1 MKRYNM
7 NISCKGLYNRMAR
20 NEINFDC
27 AVQRGLVWDI
37 AKKRLL
43 IHSILYG
50 YTVPAF
56 YLAKNDDGTFDS
68 LDGKQRSNAIYSFI
82 NGEFNLGEDFP
93 VVFNDEG
100 RENNFSG
107 YFFETLPEWAQDRIK
122 DFSLTVYYYEDIT
135 EEEVREFF
143 RRINN
148 GKPLSAVELTRVQ
161 AKSIAKFQ
169 TLAAHP
175 AIQMIT
181 TEKGKSRFSDE
192 NIAMQCYA
200 MLYMEDADFST
211 KFFRPWIVN
220 TDITDEQMGKITK
233 ALEKVKNLLD
243 ILGEE
248 PKENKENARVLR
260 RLKSRTHFVSAVYLA
275 ALAENMD
282 ETEYQSMVYNFFNS
296 STTSQNPDYNESVG
310 AGSAAAYA
318 VQTRQRV
325 LRELVDKCTD

>member
-7 NISCKGLYNRMAR
+7 NISCKGLYNRMTR

-50 YTVPAF
+50 YTIPAF
-56 YLAKNDDGTFDS
+56 YLAKNDDGSFDS
-68 LDGKQRSNAIYSFI
+68 LDGKQRSNTIYSFL

-93 VVFNDEG
+93 VVFDDEG
-100 RENNFSG
+100 NENNFSG

-122 DFSLTVYYYEDIT
+122 DFSLTVYYYEGVT

-161 AKSIAKFQ
+161 AKSITRFQQIAKH
-169 TLAAHP
+169 T

-200 MLYMEDADFST
+200 MCYMPDPDFGT
-211 KFFRPWIVN
+211 KVFRPWIIDAIVN
-220 TDITDEQMGKITK
+220 DDQMDTINL
-233 ALEKVKNLLD
+233 ALDKVANLLD
-243 ILGEE
+243 ILAEE

-275 ALAENMD
+275 ALAKNMD
-282 ETEYQSMVYNFFNS
+282 ETDYQAMVYNFFNS
-296 STTSQNPDYNESVG
+296 SATSQNPDYNESVG
-310 AGSAAAYA
+310 AGSAASYA

-325 LRELVDKCTD
+325 LRELVEKNS